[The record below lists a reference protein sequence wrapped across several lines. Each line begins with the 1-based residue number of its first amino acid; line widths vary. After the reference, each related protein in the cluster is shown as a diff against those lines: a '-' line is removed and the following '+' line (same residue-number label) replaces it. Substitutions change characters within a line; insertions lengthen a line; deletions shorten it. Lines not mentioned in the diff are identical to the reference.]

1 MRMTYDRDREV
12 ACIEKNIWNY
22 ILFGIHINC
31 LNCSLILELKLIKGS
46 TEEEVQYLDGLDL
59 RFDFL
64 LKLLFFLMSVSLI
77 SSAP

>member
-1 MRMTYDRDREV
+1 M
-12 ACIEKNIWNY
+12 IETERWHVLKKISVCM
-22 ILFGIHINC
+22 FGIHINC

-64 LKLLFFLMSVSLI
+64 LKLLFFFMSVSLI